1 MTLSRARDP
10 FAGINHWKRKHIPAA
25 TQICQHPTAARARAR
40 AGARVRNGTFT
51 RGARM
56 TEMIPVERER
66 ARVNKREI
74 MTRPRPTFARTRPRG
89 VCTHVHVHMLAR
101 VRLTESGS
109 PARGIQRRRDGE
121 RGRDARRAENQRGSE
136 RKPACG
142 TEVARESGP
151 EARCSSVDDS
161 SLPWG
166 ARAAQPYSVH
176 ARVHAD
182 ARVCGASRHQRGA
195 IRSVCPCPL
204 GDLEMCVMK
213 YARIIAGHSF
223 DT

>member
-25 TQICQHPTAARARAR
+25 TQICQHPTAARVRAR
-40 AGARVRNGTFT
+40 TGARTGTGTFT

-66 ARVNKREI
+66 TRVNKREI
-74 MTRPRPTFARTRPRG
+74 MTRPRPTFRTHTATVVRTRT
-89 VCTHVHVHMLAR
+89 CTFTCSRAYGR
-101 VRLTESGS
+101 QSPAVRHAGFSGGATESEG
-109 PARGIQRRRDGE
+109 AT
-121 RGRDARRAENQRGSE
+121 RDARRISE
-136 RKPACG
+136 
-142 TEVARESGP
+142 EARETHRAGQRWRERERERERENGP

-195 IRSVCPCPL
+195 IRSVCRVHWVTWK
-204 GDLEMCVMK
+204 CV
-213 YARIIAGHSF
+213 S
-223 DT
+223 